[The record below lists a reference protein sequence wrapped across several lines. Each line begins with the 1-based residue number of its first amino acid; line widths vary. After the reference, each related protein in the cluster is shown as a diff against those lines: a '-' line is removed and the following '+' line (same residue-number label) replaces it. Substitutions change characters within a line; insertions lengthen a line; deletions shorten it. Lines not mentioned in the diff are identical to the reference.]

1 MPMAGGAEEYE
12 KMALASLRRASEQ
25 GGDSRFHHGRAQ
37 IFAMLALAAATEASP
52 AVQATEASPAVQATE
67 AGPAVQATE
76 AREQQEHT

>member
-37 IFAMLALAAATEASP
+37 IFAVLALAAATEASP
-52 AVQATEASPAVQATE
+52 AVQATETSPAVR
-67 AGPAVQATE
+67 ATE
-76 AREQQEHT
+76 AREQQEET

>member
-37 IFAMLALAAATEASP
+37 IFAVLALAAATEASP
-52 AVQATEASPAVQATE
+52 AVQATETA
-67 AGPAVQATE
+67 
-76 AREQQEHT
+76 EQQEQT